1 MSHNKIEIFLVC
13 VLLFVKLNSIESSDW
28 DFKIF
33 LVFPVHKQKY
43 FPFVYESLW
52 LTGLRKK
59 CITFGAKHKVE
70 KLQFFHE

>member
-33 LVFPVHKQKY
+33 PLHKQKY
-43 FPFVYESLW
+43 FPFVCEFLW
-52 LTGLRKK
+52 LTGLMKK
-59 CITFGAKHKVE
+59 CITFRAKHEVE
-70 KLQFFHE
+70 KLQFFPE